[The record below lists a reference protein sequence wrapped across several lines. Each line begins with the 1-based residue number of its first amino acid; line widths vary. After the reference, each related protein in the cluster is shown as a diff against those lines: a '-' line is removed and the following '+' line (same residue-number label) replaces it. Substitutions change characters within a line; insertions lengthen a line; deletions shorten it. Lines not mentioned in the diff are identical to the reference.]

1 VTDFRRTLLTASFFV
16 VLVALV
22 YSDPLFLRRNF
33 GGGDLLGY
41 HLPIEKAV
49 HDAYARGRWPLWIGE
64 ISGGRPL
71 LANINVGA
79 LYPIRPLLSPISFPT
94 AMRIFPLLHW
104 MLGGIGVMALL
115 SSIGSSSGAMWLGAA
130 TYVFSGVSVSE
141 VFYTND
147 HPGVMLLPWIVW
159 AMTQSAWSE
168 RKRVVVLSLLLG
180 LDFLAGDV
188 FTVGM
193 ALLACLLWVLV
204 ERTRLRVGREVGVLA
219 GALALS
225 ALFALPQLLAT
236 ALWAPHTHRAISGFS
251 LGESLELSLSA
262 HRLFELLIPFPFG
275 DVWRAEPGAVW
286 AYAVAGR
293 PIGFF
298 STLYAGALAPIAL
311 ISLWRS
317 DQRAARFAR
326 VLFILG
332 LALALPGSFLP
343 ERMKSWRSP
352 LPLRHPEKFALLIAL
367 ALAICA
373 AMGWEKLR
381 ASPGAPRWALAVG
394 VGLAAMAV
402 WARWAPMAVGRLA
415 VFAAGTD
422 PGAAEIAA
430 TRLGPALAEGALL
443 WMVTVVAWDVGA
455 RRNPAAALAALAVLT
470 AIPLA
475 ANRRIARTYSQEEIF
490 APTPFARSVQR
501 ADPDGAFR
509 TLAIPSSLTAGAVWS
524 GQDVGGLEN
533 WRRSWLYFTPTLW
546 RRGTV
551 FNQDADLGDLERTE
565 IVRRLGTRAAGYTDS
580 AAFFGSLALR
590 FAIRFK
596 DEPARA
602 GYHRVG
608 GDSIQDWDE
617 HERPYPDLRLLSSW
631 QEVSTAAD
639 ALRALPRLRP
649 GEVVLESGSTESS
662 AAPEGILRI
671 LERSPERLRLET
683 ESSAPTWLFVLRGYF
698 PFRKVLVDGR
708 PTEVF
713 PAQIAFSAARIQ
725 AGRHVV
731 EWIEERPGGRGVWAG
746 PVAFVLLSAALL
758 TMRSRRGSGV
768 R

>member
-1 VTDFRRTLLTASFFV
+1 VNDLRRSLLPASLFV

-22 YSDPLFLRRNF
+22 YFDPLFLRRNF

-41 HLPIEKAV
+41 NLPIEKAV
-49 HDAYARGRWPLWIGE
+49 HDAYAQGRWPLWVQE

-79 LYPIRPLLSPISFPT
+79 LYPIRALLSPVPFPT
-94 AMRIFPLLHW
+94 AMRIYPVLHW
-104 MLGGIGVMALL
+104 ALGGIGVMALL
-115 SSIGSSSGAMWLGAA
+115 SSIGGSPGARWLAAA

-147 HPGVMLLPWIVW
+147 HPGVMLLPWILW
-159 AMTQSAWSE
+159 AMTQPAWSE
-168 RKRVVVLSLLLG
+168 RKRVVVLSFLLG

-219 GALALS
+219 SAIALS

-236 ALWAPHTHRAISGFS
+236 ALWAPHTYRAISGFS
-251 LGESLELSLSA
+251 LGDSLEVSLSP

-286 AYAVAGR
+286 EYSVAGR

-311 ISLWRS
+311 ISLWRAE
-317 DQRAARFAR
+317 QRAARFAR
-326 VLFILG
+326 VLLISGLVLG
-332 LALALPGSFLP
+332 VSGSFLP

-367 ALAICA
+367 ALAIYA
-373 AMGWEKLR
+373 AIGWEKLR
-381 ASPGAPRWALAVG
+381 ASQGAPRWALAVG
-394 VGLAAMAV
+394 VGLAGMAV
-402 WARWAPMAVGRLA
+402 WARWAPMTVGRLA
-415 VFAAGTD
+415 VLATGTD

-430 TRLGPALAEGALL
+430 TRLGPALAEGAIL
-443 WMVTVVAWDVGA
+443 WMVSVVAWDIGA
-455 RRNPAAALAALAVLT
+455 RRNPAAVLAALAVLT
-470 AIPLA
+470 VIPLA

-490 APTPFARSVQR
+490 APTAFARSVQR

-509 TLAIPSSLTAGAVWS
+509 TLAIPSSLTPGAAWS

-546 RRGTV
+546 QRGTV
-551 FNQDADLGDLERTE
+551 FNQDADIGDLERTE
-565 IVRRLGTRAAGYTDS
+565 IVRRLATRAAGYIDS
-580 AAFFGSLALR
+580 GPFFGSLALR

-617 HERPYPDLRLLSSW
+617 HERPYPDIRLLSSW
-631 QEVSTAAD
+631 QEVSTTSG
-639 ALRALPRLRP
+639 ALHVFPRLRA
-649 GEVVLESGSTESS
+649 GEVVLESGSSGS
-662 AAPEGILRI
+662 GAAPEGILRI
-671 LERSPERLRLET
+671 LERTPERLRLET
-683 ESSAPTWLFVLRGYF
+683 ELSAPAWLFVLRGYF
-698 PFRKVLVDGR
+698 PFRRVLVDGR

-725 AGRHVV
+725 AGRHAV
-731 EWIEERPGGRGVWAG
+731 EWIEEQPGGRGVWAG
-746 PVAFVLLSAALL
+746 PVAFVLLSAASL
-758 TMRSRRGSGV
+758 TMRSRRGDGV